1 MNESQN
7 SLYAFYLK
15 KFRWKYSMGLG
26 ALILVDML
34 DWVSPLIIMKAID
47 TITDGLAGKPADGR
61 TLWFWGGMYLLVL
74 SLMGVFRWVWREG
87 FISTSHR
94 VDRHLKRSFF
104 RRLLTY
110 SPSFFQRHPTGD
122 IMSRATNDMETTRLA
137 MGVGFL
143 IFLDAIFF
151 LIGVPPILL
160 YLNWKLALIVFA
172 PAPFLPFFMFRMG
185 RLIDTRTTAAQES
198 FSQMSEVVQESVS
211 GIRIVKGYVQE
222 PLVRKRFE
230 KASDQYLKENIRLA
244 GLNAG
249 FMPVLEFTA
258 AISTILLIVVGG
270 MNVVT
275 GTMTIGTFVAFRQY
289 INKLVWPMTAL
300 GWSLNLH
307 HRGRASS
314 RRVLALLSEVPEV
327 RDPVPPG
334 VQELEANAVLPP
346 EELLEF
352 DTNTY
357 PKLKGEIE
365 FRNLSFSYGGKPGN
379 GNGHGTLHGI
389 SLKVPAGHS
398 VAFVGRIGAGKSTLV
413 NLIPRLWAVERGQL
427 YVDGRDINDIPVKQ
441 LRGSIGMVPQ
451 DPFLFSDTIEKNVL
465 LGIEASEPVPEG
477 ISSEGALSAEPRVKE
492 AVARAHIAT
501 EIERIPQGYRA
512 MLGERG
518 INLSGGQKQRLTI
531 ARALL
536 RDPSILIFD
545 DTLSAVDASTE
556 REILGEIRS
565 AIRGRTSI
573 LVSHR
578 ISTVENADRIYYLED
593 GRIVE
598 EGTHGELIQKNGR
611 YAELYRRQQIEETLE
626 VA

>member
-1 MNESQN
+1 MNGSQN

-26 ALILVDML
+26 ALIAVDML
-34 DWVSPLIIMKAID
+34 DWVSPLIIMKVID
-47 TITDGLAGKPADGR
+47 LITDGLGGKPVSG
-61 TLWFWGGMYLLVL
+61 TSLWLWGGAYFTVL
-74 SLMGVFRWVWREG
+74 TLMGVFRWVWREG

-94 VDRHLKRSFF
+94 VDRHFKRTFF
-104 RRLLTY
+104 RRLLSY

-160 YLNWKLALIVFA
+160 YLDWKLALIVFA

-185 RLIDTRTTAAQES
+185 LLIDTRTTAAQEAFGS
-198 FSQMSEVVQESVS
+198 MSEAVQESVS
-211 GIRIVKGYVQE
+211 GIRVVKGYVQE
-222 PLVRKRFE
+222 PLARARFE
-230 KASDQYLKENIRLA
+230 KASDRYLKDNIRLA
-244 GLNAG
+244 ALNAS
-249 FMPVLEFTA
+249 FMPVLEFTTS
-258 AISTILLIVVGG
+258 ISTILLIIFGG
-270 MNVVT
+270 TDVIN
-275 GTMTIGTFVAFRQY
+275 GTITLGTFVAFRQY
-289 INKLVWPMTAL
+289 ITKLVWPMTAL

-307 HRGRASS
+307 HRGSASS
-314 RRVLALLSEVPEV
+314 RRVLSLLSETPEV
-327 RDPVPPG
+327 RDPVEPG
-334 VQELEANAVLPP
+334 LAARESEEILPP
-346 EELLEF
+346 EELLGF
-352 DTNTY
+352 DERVY
-357 PKLKGEIE
+357 PKLQGAIE
-365 FRNLSFSYGGKPGN
+365 FRNLSFGYGGN
-379 GNGHGTLHGI
+379 TVRTIQDI
-389 SLKVPAGHS
+389 SLSIRPGEC
-398 VAFVGRIGAGKSTLV
+398 VAFVGRIGSGKSTIV
-413 NLIPRLWAVERGQL
+413 NLIPHLYPVTRGQL
-427 YVDGRDINDIPVKQ
+427 FLDGRDINDIPLKQ

-465 LGIEASEPVPEG
+465 LGVDAEEQVPKG
-477 ISSEGALSAEPRVKE
+477 LSGPDPMAADPRVKE
-492 AVARAHIAT
+492 AVTRAHVAA

-531 ARALL
+531 ARALV
-536 RDPSILIFD
+536 RNPSILVFD

-556 REILGEIRS
+556 REILAEIRS

-578 ISTVENADRIYYLED
+578 ISTVEGADRIFFMED
-593 GRIVE
+593 GRITE
-598 EGTHGELIQKNGR
+598 AGTHAELLKLNGR

>member
-1 MNESQN
+1 MNGSQN

-26 ALILVDML
+26 ALIAVDML
-34 DWVSPLIIMKAID
+34 DWVSPLIIMKVID
-47 TITDGLAGKPADGR
+47 LITDGLGGKPVSG
-61 TLWFWGGMYLLVL
+61 TSLWLWGGAYFTVL
-74 SLMGVFRWVWREG
+74 TLMGVFRWVWREG

-94 VDRHLKRSFF
+94 VDRHFKRTFF
-104 RRLLTY
+104 RRLLSY

-160 YLNWKLALIVFA
+160 YLDWKLALIVFA

-185 RLIDTRTTAAQES
+185 RLIDTRTTAAQEAFGS
-198 FSQMSEVVQESVS
+198 MSEAVQESVS
-211 GIRIVKGYVQE
+211 GIRVVKGYVQE
-222 PLVRKRFE
+222 PLARARFE
-230 KASDQYLKENIRLA
+230 KASDRYLKDNIRLA
-244 GLNAG
+244 ALNAS
-249 FMPVLEFTA
+249 FMPVLEFTTS
-258 AISTILLIVVGG
+258 ISTILLIIFGG
-270 MNVVT
+270 TDVIN
-275 GTMTIGTFVAFRQY
+275 GTITLGTFVAFRQY
-289 INKLVWPMTAL
+289 ITKLVWPMTAL

-307 HRGRASS
+307 HRGSASS
-314 RRVLALLSEVPEV
+314 RRVLSLLSETPEV
-327 RDPVPPG
+327 RDPVEPG
-334 VQELEANAVLPP
+334 LAARESEEVLPP
-346 EELLEF
+346 EELLGF
-352 DTNTY
+352 DERVY
-357 PKLKGEIE
+357 PKLQGAIE
-365 FRNLSFSYGGKPGN
+365 FRNLSFAYGGNTG
-379 GNGHGTLHGI
+379 GTIQDI
-389 SLKVPAGHS
+389 SLSIRPGEC
-398 VAFVGRIGAGKSTLV
+398 VAFVGRIGSGKSTIV
-413 NLIPRLWAVERGQL
+413 NLIPHLYPVTRGQL
-427 YVDGRDINDIPVKQ
+427 FLDGRDINDIPLKQ

-465 LGIEASEPVPEG
+465 LGVDAGEQVPEG
-477 ISSEGALSAEPRVKE
+477 LSGPDPMAADPRVKE
-492 AVARAHIAT
+492 AVARAHVAA

-531 ARALL
+531 ARALV
-536 RDPSILIFD
+536 RNPSILVFD

-556 REILGEIRS
+556 REILAEIRS
-565 AIRGRTSI
+565 AIQGRTSI

-578 ISTVENADRIYYLED
+578 ISTVEGADRIFFMED
-593 GRIVE
+593 GRITE
-598 EGTHGELIQKNGR
+598 AGTHAELLKLNGR

>member
-1 MNESQN
+1 MNEPQN

-26 ALILVDML
+26 ALLVVDVL
-34 DWVSPLIIMKAID
+34 DWVSPLVLMMAVD
-47 TITDGLAGKPADGR
+47 NITARLKGEPGGSHS
-61 TLWFWGGMYLLVL
+61 LWYWGVLYLVIQ
-74 SLMGVFRWVWREG
+74 SSMGVFRWVWREG

-94 VDRHLKRSFF
+94 VDRHLKRTFF

-110 SPSFFQRHPTGD
+110 SPAFFQRHPTGD

-137 MGVGFL
+137 LGVGFL

-151 LIGVPPILL
+151 LVGVPPILL
-160 YLNWKLALIVFA
+160 YLDWKLALLVFL
-172 PAPFLPFFMFRMG
+172 PAPLLPFFMFRMG
-185 RLIDTRTTAAQES
+185 RLIDTRSTAAQES
-198 FSQMSEVVQESVS
+198 FSGMSEAVQEAVS
-211 GIRIVKGYVQE
+211 GIRVLKGYAQE
-222 PLVRKRFE
+222 PLARQRFE
-230 KASDQYLKENIRLA
+230 AASDKYLDENIRLA
-244 GLNAG
+244 WLNAT
-249 FMPVLEFTA
+249 FMPVLEFTT
-258 AISTILLIVVGG
+258 AISTILLIFSGGISVVQ
-270 MNVVT
+270 
-275 GTMTIGTFVAFRQY
+275 GTMTLGTFIAFRQY
-289 INKLVWPMTAL
+289 ITKLVWPMTAL

-314 RRVLALLSEVPEV
+314 RRILSVMEEKPDV
-327 RDPVPPG
+327 RDPLP
-334 VQELEANAVLPP
+334 EAVLEQERTGIIPP
-346 EELLEF
+346 EDLLVF
-352 DTNTY
+352 DQNRY
-357 PKLKGEIE
+357 EKLRGEIE
-365 FRNLSFSYGGKPGN
+365 FRNLTFGYSPN
-379 GNGHGTLHGI
+379 GPPVLDRI
-389 SLKVPAGHS
+389 SLKVPAGS
-398 VAFVGRIGAGKSTLV
+398 CVAFVGRIGSGKTSLL
-413 NLIPRLWAVERGQL
+413 NLLPHLYPVKRGELQL
-427 YVDGRDINDIPVKQ
+427 DGRDINDVPLKQ

-465 LGIEASEPVPEG
+465 LGIDAHEPVPEG
-477 ISSEGALSAEPRVKE
+477 LSREGPDRADTRVID
-492 AVARAHIAT
+492 AVKRAHIEG
-501 EIERIPQGYRA
+501 EIARIPNGYRA

-578 ISTVENADRIYYLED
+578 LSTVQQADRIYFLEN
-593 GRIVE
+593 GRIAE
-598 EGTHGELIQKNGR
+598 QGTHDELIALGGR
-611 YAELYRRQQIEETLE
+611 YLELYRRQQIEEKLE